1 MQSATESKPKVNH
14 VLLHA
19 LMLSLAMNVIRMIKL
34 FGWEPRVASQ
44 LSKKRDEELQ
54 LVKRNKVLNLVNT
67 LMKYISL
74 FLRISD
80 TYSRLT
86 LSATAS
92 L

>member
-1 MQSATESKPKVNH
+1 
-14 VLLHA
+14 
-19 LMLSLAMNVIRMIKL
+19 MLSLAMNVIRMIKL